1 MRVMKPNRL
10 RGFTMV
16 EALLAM
22 SLMGLLGSGAMALF
36 LSATRLSLKSSAQ
49 TSAGLEAANA
59 LEYVIEQTREAQS
72 FSLANE
78 LPISGGAFIVPGGR
92 AASDFQ
98 TTMTSTIGGV
108 TSTENVYT
116 AMELALPPGQAVTVK
131 DTSGIDKAVVDSSN
145 HATPIDR
152 AGTSTTMLLIYR
164 GDPDGTP
171 DPDPT
176 GSTVANAGTYLWQ
189 YTMPA
194 GNAFNTTIYPP
205 RALCKSI
212 AVSPNAVQ
220 FVRPIVG
227 GSPASF
233 QVQVK
238 IISGYYSAINGTQT
252 NEAADGSQ
260 VSQLV
265 GKCALMR
272 NHSTNPATGGT
283 NQTTVNNTLN
293 NAWRRH

>member
-1 MRVMKPNRL
+1 MQVTKRKRA

-22 SLMGLLGSGAMALF
+22 SLMGLLGSGAVSLF
-36 LSATRLSLKSSAQ
+36 LAATRLSLKSGAQ

-78 LPISGGAFIVPGGR
+78 LTNNGGAFIVPGGR

-108 TSTENVYT
+108 TSTENIYT
-116 AMELALPPGQAVTVK
+116 AMELALPPSQTVTVK
-131 DTSGIDKAVVDSSN
+131 DTSGSDKAVVDNNNS
-145 HATPIDR
+145 TPIDR
-152 AGTSTTMLLIYR
+152 AGTSTSTLLIYR

-171 DPDPT
+171 DSDPT
-176 GSTVANAGTYLWQ
+176 GSAVANAGTYLWV
-189 YTMPA
+189 YTMPSTHLFDLV
-194 GNAFNTTIYPP
+194 NHPP

-220 FVRPIVG
+220 FIRPFVG
-227 GSPASF
+227 GSAAQY
-233 QVQVK
+233 QVQIK

-252 NEAADGSQ
+252 SEATDGSQ
-260 VSQLV
+260 VSQLS

-272 NHSTNPATGGT
+272 NHSNNPATDGT
-283 NQTTVNNTLN
+283 NQNTLN